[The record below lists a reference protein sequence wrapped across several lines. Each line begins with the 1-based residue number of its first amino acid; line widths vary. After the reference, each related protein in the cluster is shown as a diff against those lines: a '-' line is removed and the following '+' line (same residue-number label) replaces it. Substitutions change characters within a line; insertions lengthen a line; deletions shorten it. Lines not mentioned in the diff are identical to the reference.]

1 MGGSICDWVKIPQ
14 ISNNPK
20 ETYKVQT
27 IASFA
32 DIPSLSQS
40 DLLSSVFSFDRP
52 LVTFKI
58 GTTSRP
64 STTSADPPVITSF
77 IKEQILPQ
85 RVPPS
90 TVTSKTVEF
99 VDEISDRIDHNVV
112 SMTPV
117 RLLPPGVITRHHEFD
132 MPASNEYQKVTYMNQ
147 TVPLYVVPEY
157 DNNEANGDVHNDD
170 DYDGVT
176 ILNEDEDL
184 SSSEE
189 GALSEEE
196 YYEYEEPVAPPS
208 STTTRTPPKKTLTRK
223 PTTKSPRK
231 SPTKPNRRVMKVETN
246 KAKVHNH
253 LSFTNFLKFMKN
265 IQQTFTTRTAKNI
278 NEKIKMLRQFRDNL
292 LLSINQRI
300 KSLWKIKKEPRV
312 KRTLS
317 SGGGGGWM
325 EQQSHGGGGM
335 DFPSA
340 EGALL
345 SISFLTFAVFL
356 IKLVLVSADERLVK
370 LFESENFLNFQQ
382 VIQAIKM
389 KKYGY
394 GNGVNVENMQTSN
407 VIIKRTRNARDVSY
421 QHPNDFI
428 FTPQFLNDNFYISPR
443 TDLHQNIV
451 KNLL

>member
-1 MGGSICDWVKIPQ
+1 M
-14 ISNNPK
+14 
-20 ETYKVQT
+20 QT
-27 IASFA
+27 VASFA

-52 LVTFKI
+52 MVTFKI
-58 GTTSRP
+58 G
-64 STTSADPPVITSF
+64 STTLRPLTSSADPPVRTNF
-77 IKEQILPQ
+77 NKEQILPQ

-99 VDEISDRIDHNVV
+99 VDEISDRIDHNVA
-112 SMTPV
+112 SMEPV
-117 RLLPPGVITRHHEFD
+117 RLFPPGVITRHHEFD
-132 MPASNEYQKVTYMNQ
+132 IPASNEHQKVTYMNQ
-147 TVPLYVVPEY
+147 TVPLYVVPEFEEMTE
-157 DNNEANGDVHNDD
+157 NNEASSDVHNDD

-196 YYEYEEPVAPPS
+196 YYEYDEPAAPPS
-208 STTTRTPPKKTLTRK
+208 STTTRTPPKTRK
-223 PTTKSPRK
+223 PSTKAPRK
-231 SPTKPNRRVMKVETN
+231 SPTKPHRRVMKVETN

-312 KRTLS
+312 KRTVS

-325 EQQSHGGGGM
+325 EPHGGGGM

-356 IKLVLVSADERLVK
+356 IKLVLVSTEERLRK
-370 LFESENFLNFQQ
+370 
-382 VIQAIKM
+382 
-389 KKYGY
+389 
-394 GNGVNVENMQTSN
+394 
-407 VIIKRTRNARDVSY
+407 
-421 QHPNDFI
+421 H
-428 FTPQFLNDNFYISPR
+428 FTD
-443 TDLHQNIV
+443 
-451 KNLL
+451 